1 MKRKSAFGLFAGVL
15 RRTAFTR
22 AFMRAF
28 TPAFMRAFTHAFM
41 LAFTLAFVLCGCQA
55 ALSPDIPQPPWDT
68 LPPSVSAASD
78 VTHAPEPDG
87 TAGGVTAPV
96 SAPAAAV
103 PTPEPTPEPTPF
115 VSEVGVELPEGEW
128 SMILLNPWNSIE
140 EDLDIELKG
149 VGRKVDARI
158 AEVVKKLIRDAKSDG
173 VSIKCQSG
181 FRDIEYQTGLFERK
195 VERLMRTGLTEEE
208 ARKQAAAVVAI
219 PGTSEHHTGLAIDF
233 TTEGMSSLTEEF
245 AKTKAFSW
253 LMENGYKYGFI
264 MRYPE
269 DKMHITGII
278 YEPWHWRY
286 VGPTVSYAM
295 HGTGECYEEYLVRIG
310 RLEPPVT
317 LPETTPQPFTEN

>member
-1 MKRKSAFGLFAGVL
+1 MNRKSAFGLFAGVL

-22 AFMRAF
+22 AFTHAF
-28 TPAFMRAFTHAFM
+28 IRAFMRALTLAFTLAFM
-41 LAFTLAFVLCGCQA
+41 LAFTLCGCQA
-55 ALSPDIPQPPWDT
+55 ALSPDIPQPPRDT

-103 PTPEPTPEPTPF
+103 PTPEPTPF
-115 VSEVGVELPEGEW
+115 VSEVGIELPEGEW
-128 SMILLNPWNSIE
+128 SMILLNPWHSIE

-158 AEVVKKLIRDAKSDG
+158 AEVVRKLIRDAKSDG

-208 ARKQAAAVVAI
+208 ARKQAATVVAV

>member
-1 MKRKSAFGLFAGVL
+1 MNRKSAFGLFAGVL

-28 TPAFMRAFTHAFM
+28 TRAFMRAFTHAFT
-41 LAFTLAFVLCGCQA
+41 LAFTLAFMLCGCQA

-68 LPPSVSAASD
+68 GSAASD

-128 SMILLNPWNSIE
+128 SMILLNPWHSIE

-158 AEVVKKLIRDAKSDG
+158 ADVVKKLIRDAKSDG

-208 ARKQAAAVVAI
+208 ARKQAATVVAI

-317 LPETTPQPFTEN
+317 LPEATPQPFTEN

>member
-1 MKRKSAFGLFAGVL
+1 MNRKSAFGLFAGVL
-15 RRTAFTR
+15 RRTAF
-22 AFMRAF
+22 MRAF
-28 TPAFMRAFTHAFM
+28 T
-41 LAFTLAFVLCGCQA
+41 LAFTLAFMLCGCQA

-68 LPPSVSAASD
+68 LPPSGSAASD

-96 SAPAAAV
+96 SAPAAAL

-115 VSEVGVELPEGEW
+115 ISEVGIELPEGEW
-128 SMILLNPWNSIE
+128 SIILLNPWHSIE

-158 AEVVKKLIRDAKSDG
+158 AEVVRKLIRDAKSDG

-208 ARKQAAAVVAI
+208 ARKQAATVVAV

-245 AKTKAFSW
+245 AKTKAFAW

-317 LPETTPQPFTEN
+317 LPEATPQPFTEN